1 MWEILWGNQF
11 KSLNIFLICR
21 QIWSFWHQSR
31 CVRCYQK
38 ITYFWRN
45 QDIYLSFVSW
55 HQQSVD
61 NWSTSTLT
69 SESKNLSKKLE
80 KVSSVHCDKVYY
92 IQTMNQFHLGFLFI
106 VSATYRFRS
115 WFGDVEFW
123 QSSLLLFEERSG
135 LAPAID
141 NFGRASSSLQRA
153 T

>member
-1 MWEILWGNQF
+1 MQTNLI
-11 KSLNIFLICR
+11 SLAPIKMCAMLP
-21 QIWSFWHQSR
+21 
-31 CVRCYQK
+31 K
-38 ITYFWRN
+38 ITHFWRN

-61 NWSTSTLT
+61 NWSTTTLT

-80 KVSSVHCDKVYY
+80 KVSSVHCEKVYY
-92 IQTMNQFHLGFLFI
+92 IQMMNQFHLVFFFFYC
-106 VSATYRFRS
+106 VSHLSFS
-115 WFGDVEFW
+115 FSIGDVEFW

-141 NFGRASSSLQRA
+141 NFGRANSSSLQRA